1 MALAGSMGAT
11 PLLDTVSD
19 GMSFTYTAPDGAPH
33 AVWYADAATVGRR
46 FALAA
51 ARGMGFGVWRLGQED
66 QRVWD
71 DPLVRAP

>member
-1 MALAGSMGAT
+1 
-11 PLLDTVSD
+11 
-19 GMSFTYTAPDGAPH
+19 MSFTYTAPDGAPH

-71 DPLVRAP
+71 DPLVLAP